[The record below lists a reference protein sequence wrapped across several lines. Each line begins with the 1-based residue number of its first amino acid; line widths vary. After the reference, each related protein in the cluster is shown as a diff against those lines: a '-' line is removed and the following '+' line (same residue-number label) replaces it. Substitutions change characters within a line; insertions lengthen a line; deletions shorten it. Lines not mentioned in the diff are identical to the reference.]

1 MVKAMTD
8 HDDYMA
14 AVSDYDAESRRD
26 DYRQRCRH
34 YMPDV
39 EGCRKSN
46 RPYEIRGGI
55 LYINCDCDGKCP
67 RMRRYDKKLK
77 GGKK

>member
-1 MVKAMTD
+1 MSSSD

-26 DYRQRCRH
+26 DYRQRCR
-34 YMPDV
+34 Y
-39 EGCRKSN
+39 
-46 RPYEIRGGI
+46 YQA
-55 LYINCDCDGKCP
+55 DCDGCAKYSRQIAINGNYHVDFSCDGNCL

-77 GGKK
+77 GGEK